1 MSRSISL
8 VMLVLLAVTAFS
20 SGITITASA
29 PSTTLFPGAF
39 AAYNVTNTFYA
50 LVPSPNS
57 TGYELKPYMVIHA
70 IYGIRVIS
78 VYPNGTALINFTNYV
93 VDTVKYNLTT
103 GKVEVLKNYTYTS
116 FRTLDNASAPG
127 FLYYI
132 SPTLLGKQS
141 IVRGYNVT
149 GIVEYGGL
157 KDGYYVYLSNQSF
170 KQAGVRL
177 VFVMYVNGTNGLAYK
192 VENLQYSLLYN
203 DSLIFNSTYVLWK
216 SNIANPNESPPSL
229 TGFTSV
235 ITVTVKYL
243 KPFYRNI
250 IFGIVGAGI
259 VASAVILLF
268 WYNREKGKRK

>member
-1 MSRSISL
+1 MFRSISL
-8 VMLVLLAVTAFS
+8 VILVLLVVSIFS

-39 AAYNVTNTFYA
+39 AAYNVTDTFYA

-57 TGYELKPYMVIHA
+57 TGYELKPYMIIHA
-70 IYGIRVIS
+70 IYGIRVLS
-78 VYPNGTALINFTNYV
+78 VYPNGTAMINFTNYV
-93 VDTVKYNLTT
+93 VNTVKYNLTT

-116 FRTLDNASAPG
+116 FTVLDNASAPG

-132 SPTLLGKQS
+132 SPSLLGKLT

-149 GIVEYGGL
+149 GTVEYYGI
-157 KDGYYVYLSNQSF
+157 KDGYYVYLSNQSST
-170 KQAGVRL
+170 QAGVRL
-177 VFVMYVNGTNGLAYK
+177 VFVMYVNGTNGVAYK
-192 VENLQYSLLYN
+192 VENLQYSLIYN
-203 DSLIFNSTYVLWK
+203 NTLIFNSTYVLWK
-216 SNIANPNESPPSL
+216 SNIVNPNESYPSL

-235 ITVTVKYL
+235 MTVTVKYL

-259 VASAVILLF
+259 VASAIILLF
-268 WYNREKGKRK
+268 WYNREKAKK